1 MSYFTQDMSA
11 HECGL
16 SRGGFQMVSREN
28 REDQHEKKYE
38 RAVLGR
44 GSARGNLSV
53 VLSSIGYEEE
63 WDE

>member
-1 MSYFTQDMSA
+1 MRMSA
-11 HECGL
+11 ALVGGL
-16 SRGGFQMVSREN
+16 QMVSREN

-63 WDE
+63 RDE